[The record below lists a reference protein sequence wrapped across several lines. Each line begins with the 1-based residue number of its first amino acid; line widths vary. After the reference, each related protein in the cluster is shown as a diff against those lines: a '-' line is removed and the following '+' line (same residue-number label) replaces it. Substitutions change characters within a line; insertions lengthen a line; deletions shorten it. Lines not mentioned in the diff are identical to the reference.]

1 MILSGRTQ
9 GMAPDGIDGEVL
21 VLSGQ
26 GKPGDIVECR
36 VVKTHP
42 FDLEVWEVGVPEMVI
57 G

>member
-1 MILSGRTQ
+1 
-9 GMAPDGIDGEVL
+9 MAPDGIDGEVL